1 MKISAT
7 IEDLINKQIQM
18 EFESRY
24 AYLAMS
30 AWFETTP
37 FQGFAAWMRRQAS
50 EENFHAMKFFDYLND
65 RFGTVKLLP
74 IGEPKASF
82 SSPLEAFKS
91 SLSHEEKVTASINSL
106 YEAAQAEKDFAT
118 MEFLNWFLS
127 EQVEEEKTVQDV
139 IDELELAGED
149 PDALLRLDKKAKED
163 EQEGDGE

>member
-1 MKISAT
+1 MKIKPA
-7 IEDLINKQIQM
+7 IEDLINQQIQM

-37 FQGFAAWMRRQAS
+37 FQGFASWMRRQAS

-74 IGEPKASF
+74 IGEPAADF
-82 SSPLEAFKS
+82 GSPLAAFRA
-91 SLSHEEKVTASINSL
+91 SLAHEQKVTASIHAL
-106 YEAAQAEKDFAT
+106 YEAAMAEKDFAT
-118 MEFLNWFLS
+118 LEFLNWFLS

-139 IDELELAGED
+139 IDELELAGDD
-149 PDALLRLDKKAKED
+149 PDALLRLDKKAKGG
-163 EQEGDGE
+163 EQPQNGN